1 MKIQTQFHLLIAGIL
16 GVPVLLM
23 LVQFIYLRADAN
35 QEEISLYEDII
46 AAADDA
52 MAESDEG
59 GTQDSS
65 PDFDGRRK
73 LARFIHR
80 ISRFGDIA
88 VFSRDY
94 AVIYSTI
101 PPFDAGEV
109 STMEAIIAMLDSDD
123 GRHSYLFESPR
134 EIQNAGYV
142 LVKRDTTL
150 LRRPFGNF
158 LYLVFTVS
166 GLLIFLIVFAIIMS
180 LLIARSI
187 TTSVMVLENATRRI
201 AAGDLD
207 VEIAVKGSNEITS
220 LTNSLNKMRDALKE
234 EERRRYRF
242 IMGVTHD
249 LKTPLALIKAYT
261 DAIEDG
267 ITEDPATGAGATEI
281 INAKVDQL
289 EVMIGDL
296 LEFVRMETGEWR
308 SRLKNTNLS
317 VFLGRSA
324 KAFAMDA
331 ELLRHEFAFHSTLPD
346 AVFVPMDERLAQRA
360 LENIVNNA
368 LRYTPDGSVV
378 SLGAVI
384 EDDAARLTI
393 ADNGPGIDSAD
404 LPHVFEMFYRG
415 SASRHEQGMGL
426 GLAVAKWVA
435 GCHGWLISVSSGKG
449 QGVCFTITIPLA
461 EGWQTSSR
469 IVEQL
474 Q

>member
-16 GVPVLLM
+16 GVPVLLI
-23 LVQFIYLRADAN
+23 LVQFIYLRSGAG
-35 QEEISLYEDII
+35 QEEISIYEDSIV
-46 AAADDA
+46 AADDA

-59 GTQDSS
+59 GAQGSS
-65 PDFDGRRK
+65 PDPEGRKR
-73 LARFIHR
+73 LARFIRR
-80 ISRFGDIA
+80 ISSFGDIA
-88 VFSRDY
+88 VFSREH
-94 AVIYSTI
+94 AVIYSTV
-101 PPFDAGEV
+101 PQFSAGEAA
-109 STMEAIIAMLDSDD
+109 TMEAIIAVLDSDD

-134 EIQNAGYV
+134 EIRNAGYV

-180 LLIARSI
+180 LSIARSI
-187 TTSVMVLENATRRI
+187 TASVMVLENATRRI

-207 VEIAVKGSNEITS
+207 VEITVKGSNEITS
-220 LTNSLNKMRDALKE
+220 LTSSLNKMRDALKE
-234 EERRRYRF
+234 EERRRCRF

-249 LKTPLALIKAYT
+249 LKTPLALIKAYA

-267 ITEDPATGAGATEI
+267 IAEDPATGARATEI
-281 INAKVDQL
+281 INAKADQL

-296 LEFVRMETGEWR
+296 IEFVRMETGEWR
-308 SRLKNTNLS
+308 SRLKSANLS

-331 ELLRHEFAFHSTLPD
+331 ELLRHKFTFHATLPD

-368 LRYTPDGSVV
+368 IRYTPDGSIV
-378 SLGAVI
+378 SLDAVL
-384 EDDAARLTI
+384 EGNAVRLTI
-393 ADNGPGIDSAD
+393 ADNGPGIDSVD

-415 SASRHEQGMGL
+415 SSSRHEQGMGL

-435 GCHGWLISVSSGKG
+435 DCHGWAISASSDRG
-449 QGVCFTITIPLA
+449 QGVCFAITIPLA
-461 EGWQTSSR
+461 EGWQASNR
-469 IVEQL
+469 IVEQV
-474 Q
+474 